1 MEAHV
6 YQHVVHTYGGIL
18 LNLKKEKLSHA
29 ETWIN
34 IEDIMLRDKLSPT
47 ETNTI
52 LMVVTSI

>member
-1 MEAHV
+1 M
-6 YQHVVHTYGGIL
+6 
-18 LNLKKEKLSHA
+18 

-52 LMVVTSI
+52 LMVVKVSRVVINRNVEVEC